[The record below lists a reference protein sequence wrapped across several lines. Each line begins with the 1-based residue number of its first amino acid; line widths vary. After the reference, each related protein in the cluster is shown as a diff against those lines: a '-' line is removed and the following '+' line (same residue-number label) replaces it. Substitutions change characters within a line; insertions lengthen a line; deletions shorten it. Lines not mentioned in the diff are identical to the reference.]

1 MTLAA
6 PPSPARP
13 PPAPIADPALLRA
26 LPQVQKLMETE
37 AARELTVLFPRQAV
51 VGALRDALDAVRRA
65 LLAGDIGG
73 DAVSPESLNGTL
85 IAAARG
91 ALEPS
96 RHRHLR
102 RVING
107 TGIVIHT
114 NLGRAPLAEDAVAAV
129 AEAASAY
136 SNLEFDLES
145 GERGSRYVAVT
156 GLLHELTGAE
166 ASLVVNNNA
175 AAVLLAVSAIAQ
187 GGEALVSRSELV
199 EIGGSFRVPDV
210 IRQGGARLVEVGTTN
225 KTRASD
231 YEAAVTS
238 DTRAIVKVHQS
249 NYRIVGFTS
258 APAMTELAALA
269 RARGL
274 VLMEDLGSGTLLD
287 LRTIGLPHE
296 PTVRESVAA
305 GADLVMFSGDKLL
318 GGPQAGI
325 VVGRKD
331 LIGIL
336 KAHPLLRA
344 VRIDKLS
351 LAALEATL
359 KLYRDPARLVA
370 AVPVLAMLAAPMPVL
385 ERRAEDLA
393 ARLRGIG
400 GLEVDT
406 ADGNSYSGGGSLPET
421 TLPTRIVAIR
431 ANGLG
436 TAELARRLRL
446 HRPAVVGRIAGGR
459 LTLDAR
465 TLDDRDLP
473 AVAGAVG
480 TVLVESVT
488 E

>member
-1 MTLAA
+1 
-6 PPSPARP
+6 
-13 PPAPIADPALLRA
+13 
-26 LPQVQKLMETE
+26 
-37 AARELTVLFPRQAV
+37 
-51 VGALRDALDAVRRA
+51 
-65 LLAGDIGG
+65 
-73 DAVSPESLNGTL
+73 
-85 IAAARG
+85 
-91 ALEPS
+91 
-96 RHRHLR
+96 
-102 RVING
+102 
-107 TGIVIHT
+107 
-114 NLGRAPLAEDAVAAV
+114 
-129 AEAASAY
+129 
-136 SNLEFDLES
+136 
-145 GERGSRYVAVT
+145 VT

-175 AAVLLAVSAIAQ
+175 AAVLLAVSAIAH

-231 YEAAVTS
+231 YEAAVTP

-359 KLYRDPARLVA
+359 KLYRNPDRLVA
-370 AVPVLAMLAAPMPVL
+370 SVPVLAMLAAPMPVL

-406 ADGNSYSGGGSLPET
+406 TDGNSYSGGGSLPET
-421 TLPTRIVAIR
+421 ALPTRIVTIR
-431 ANGLG
+431 ASGLG

-465 TLDDRDLP
+465 TLDDCDLP
-473 AVAGAVG
+473 TVADAVG
-480 TVLVESVT
+480 TVLMESAT